1 MSGPLSAPGQEKVTN
16 SWHRL
21 WTTKQHTEGGR
32 REREDSFTTTSY
44 DTELPPCSCAHIKW
58 IQSPNQPLKRK
69 YWNGL
74 RSSLLFYMLPDK
86 RLNGA
91 ARNQKEKRRT
101 SECACKLSSVN
112 LQVILTGLSH
122 VDTQTTSRQ
131 TARAR
136 LRTHAHIKRHAWST
150 LQPSA
155 LCSLLGWLPRP
166 PHPSPADPG
175 SDPHSR
181 SVTRWPTWHRVSSAG
196 ICIWTLAQLWREKQK
211 RGHLWQITSWLL
223 LWLPLR
229 VPNCIFPLCCGLQSF
244 LYFLF
249 LVSHNVS
256 AWFIVKQLVSSCALL
271 CLSTTVVV
279 GVLVSY
285 SARNVTLTRQ
295 SEGLHLHKRAEFSK
309 KVKTKPPFWLSL
321 QNPLHARD

>member
-1 MSGPLSAPGQEKVTN
+1 MHLKNVSNQCDQSYQDCSFSFDLYCCHHTGCDRDARRSTNVVRVGILAKWPTYCWENHSITAIPESELTSVSGPLSAPGQEKVTN

-32 REREDSFTTTSY
+32 REREDSLTTTTY

-112 LQVILTGLSH
+112 LQVILTGLSR

-136 LRTHAHIKRHAWST
+136 ARLRTCPHKTPRVIHSAAISSLQSVGLIASSPPPLPCWS
-150 LQPSA
+150 
-155 LCSLLGWLPRP
+155 GIRP
-166 PHPSPADPG
+166 PFPECHSVAD
-175 SDPHSR
+175 
-181 SVTRWPTWHRVSSAG
+181 VTP
-196 ICIWTLAQLWREKQK
+196 
-211 RGHLWQITSWLL
+211 
-223 LWLPLR
+223 
-229 VPNCIFPLCCGLQSF
+229 
-244 LYFLF
+244 
-249 LVSHNVS
+249 
-256 AWFIVKQLVSSCALL
+256 
-271 CLSTTVVV
+271 
-279 GVLVSY
+279 
-285 SARNVTLTRQ
+285 RQ
-295 SEGLHLHKRAEFSK
+295 
-309 KVKTKPPFWLSL
+309 
-321 QNPLHARD
+321 